1 MSDINNKIDETKIT
15 TKTKIKNFYKKYIL
29 ILFIISYI
37 IITAWFYYITPKN
50 DIDIFHLLAIPLAIT
65 GVLHGIIMV
74 FGIPEYYL
82 PSNPKREK
90 AWIRR

>member
-37 IITAWFYYITPKN
+37 IITTWFYYIAPKN
-50 DIDIFHLLAIPLAIT
+50 DIDIFNQLGIPLIIT
-65 GVLHGIIMV
+65 GVLHGIIMI

-82 PSNPKREK
+82 YTGST
-90 AWIRR
+90 I